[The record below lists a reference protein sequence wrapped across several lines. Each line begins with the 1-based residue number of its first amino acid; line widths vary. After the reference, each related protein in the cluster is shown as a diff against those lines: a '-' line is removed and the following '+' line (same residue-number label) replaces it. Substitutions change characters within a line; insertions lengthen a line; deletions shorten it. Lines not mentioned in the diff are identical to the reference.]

1 MGRVRYLG
9 DAGGKVQLLRHGSFA
24 EFGDPRKRGQ
34 QLIQL
39 SYPVGYRYA
48 YQPPLTC
55 GACGHRA
62 RDGEDLVEWKAP
74 RRPDGYVDPVCPACL
89 IELTTEAD
97 SRPCVIHAETL
108 GEDKRARVT
117 RALLKS
123 G

>member
-34 QLIQL
+34 QLKQL

-62 RDGEDLVEWKAP
+62 PARAVIGPETGKTSLNGKRVADPTVTSTRCAP
-74 RRPDGYVDPVCPACL
+74 PA
-89 IELTTEAD
+89 
-97 SRPCVIHAETL
+97 
-108 GEDKRARVT
+108 
-117 RALLKS
+117 
-123 G
+123 

>member
-62 RDGEDLVEWKAP
+62 RDGEDLVNGKRVADP
-74 RRPDGYVDPVCPACL
+74 TVCVDPVCPACL

-108 GEDKRARVT
+108 GEDKRARVS
-117 RALLKS
+117 RAFLKS